1 MISENCKNLTC
12 RTNSKPGVKMA
23 VFFGV
28 AVCQK
33 MAVFLGAVILRGQGE
48 VPVSERCI
56 CEGVLVS

>member
-1 MISENCKNLTC
+1 
-12 RTNSKPGVKMA
+12 MA